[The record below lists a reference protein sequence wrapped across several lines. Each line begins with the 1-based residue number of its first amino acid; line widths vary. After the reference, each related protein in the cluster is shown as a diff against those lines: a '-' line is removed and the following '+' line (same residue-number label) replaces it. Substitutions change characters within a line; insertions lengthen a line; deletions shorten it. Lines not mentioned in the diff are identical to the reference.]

1 MTLFKLAHWL
11 VWRTTW
17 LHQTAGMQPGKPLCM
32 LQKHNLCW
40 SLKFW
45 SNFSWQSNNTKPLS
59 LGLRAGSHGI
69 PSPTHVSK
77 AKHAGKVPTIEPQ
90 QTIKARFSSIKIR
103 SCLFYAKKFLGLVLR
118 VGSSFLLNPT
128 LNMRPE
134 PHLQKV
140 LPCRHPCHTWNLGP
154 VWSGKSQ
161 LPSSQWLSLQGL
173 TSSKLGLGTH
183 CELGFRVQDLTQEFI

>member
-32 LQKHNLCW
+32 LQKHNPCS

-45 SNFSWQSNNTKPLS
+45 SNLSWQSNNTKPLS
-59 LGLRAGSHGI
+59 LGLRAGSHGV

-90 QTIKARFSSIKIR
+90 QTLKVWFTSIKIR
-103 SCLFYAKKFLGLVLR
+103 SWLFYAKNSQDLYWELGLA
-118 VGSSFLLNPT
+118 FLLEPT
-128 LNMRPE
+128 LNIRPE

-140 LPCRHPCHTWNLGP
+140 LPCRHPCHTWD
-154 VWSGKSQ
+154 
-161 LPSSQWLSLQGL
+161 
-173 TSSKLGLGTH
+173 LGLGA
-183 CELGFRVQDLTQEFI
+183 RVKWWVPTSMLSMAKLAGIDLK